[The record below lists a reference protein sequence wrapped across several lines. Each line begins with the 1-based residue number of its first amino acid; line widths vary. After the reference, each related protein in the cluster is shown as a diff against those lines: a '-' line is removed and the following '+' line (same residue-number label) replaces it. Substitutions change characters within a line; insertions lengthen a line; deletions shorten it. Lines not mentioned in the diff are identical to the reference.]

1 MLLINSCIT
10 CYLSRKLYFFLF
22 LEHYVTASRQFCFFV
37 YVLVALIVVVNA
49 FSYIL
54 IMVCHFDLISF
65 IVLPNNKRKLPA
77 NNQNLE
83 KSTLRTIAQVTLN
96 NSCSFFFYIKTSV
109 EKINF
114 LRAVSNNQG

>member
-10 CYLSRKLYFFLF
+10 CYLSRNLYFFLF
-22 LEHYVTASRQFCFFV
+22 LGHYVTASRQFCFLV
-37 YVLVALIVVVNA
+37 YVLVALIVVINA

-54 IMVCHFDLISF
+54 LMVCHFDLISF

-77 NNQNLE
+77 KNQNLE
-83 KSTLRTIAQVTLN
+83 KSTLRIIAHVTLN
-96 NSCSFFFYIKTSV
+96 NSCSFFFYIKTSI
-109 EKINF
+109 EKIYF

>member
-1 MLLINSCIT
+1 M
-10 CYLSRKLYFFLF
+10 
-22 LEHYVTASRQFCFFV
+22 TASRQFHFLV
-37 YVLVALIVVVNA
+37 YVLVALIVVINA

-54 IMVCHFDLISF
+54 LMVCHFDLISF

-77 NNQNLE
+77 KNQNLE
-83 KSTLRTIAQVTLN
+83 KSTLRIIAHVTLN

-109 EKINF
+109 EKIDF